1 MKLKHIFAL
10 ILAVLI
16 GVSTLLT
23 FAFSD
28 RFMLSNPEETFLFY
42 ASSYPVYALGSMILK
57 DIPGME
63 LRMLLQPQD
72 AGLSSYTLSD
82 WDIALIDGCD
92 VLMLNGGGY
101 EGFEASVNS
110 GDKIVISTVSGLKYS
125 MDDVKVLTAEGEET
139 DAKDNPWLFLCTDG
153 AVQMAEAITAN
164 MLAVDEAYTQEYYRN
179 LGSAREHLDKI
190 DKEIRE
196 SALDGTIKVAAGH
209 KALYYT
215 AKETG
220 LFCNLVIDRL
230 PAQDMTDEA
239 LSAILALL
247 QENGISVI
255 LLESQ
260 APNEISAY
268 FEENGI
274 KVIKLDIMTSL
285 TEKDGIEAY
294 GETLIKN
301 ARLIREKLG
310 S

>member
-16 GVSTLLT
+16 GVSALFT

-28 RFMLSNPEETFLFY
+28 RYALSNPEETFLVY
-42 ASSYPVYALGSMILK
+42 ASAYPVYALASMILK

-72 AGLSSYTLSD
+72 VGLSSYALSD

-125 MDDVKVLTAEGEET
+125 MDDVKVLTADGEET
-139 DAKDNPWLFLCTDG
+139 DAKDNPWLFLCVDG

-179 LGSAREHLDKI
+179 LGSAREYLDKI
-190 DKEIRE
+190 DKEIRAT
-196 SALDGTIKVAAGH
+196 ALDGTIKVAAGH

-220 LFCNLVIDRL
+220 VQCDLVIDRL
-230 PAQDMTDEA
+230 PAQEMNDEA

-247 QENGISVI
+247 QENGIGVI

-301 ARLIREKLG
+301 ARILREKLG